1 MSFTPRGRHRA
12 PRRLTGARLTRA
24 GAVTATSLGL
34 MVSMTGGAQAAP
46 SVSAPAAPAAPA
58 GMAVS
63 ALPTLPVPA
72 HPSTGTVRW
81 GSRGGTV
88 QSVQTIV
95 GANADGIFGPVTH
108 AAVKRW
114 QSRNGLVADGIVGP
128 LTSRAMGLN
137 ATSSDSR
144 SQQSA
149 SRSSSRSSSA
159 STSASGVLGYA
170 QQYTGI
176 MYSWG
181 GTSPSTGFDCSGYIQ
196 YVYAKVGVDLP
207 RTAEAQRQATTPVS
221 EPRPGDL
228 VFWGAPAYHNAI
240 YAGDGMIYDSGKPG
254 IPTQKRKMF
263 SGVTSYGRVG

>member
-1 MSFTPRGRHRA
+1 MSYTSRGRHRA
-12 PRRLTGARLTRA
+12 PRRLTPARLTRA
-24 GAVTATSLGL
+24 GAVTAASVGL
-34 MVSMTGGAQAAP
+34 MVSMTGGAQAATP
-46 SVSAPAAPAAPA
+46 SVPAASPT
-58 GMAVS
+58 GKTVS
-63 ALPTLPVPA
+63 ALPTLPLPS
-72 HPSTGTVRW
+72 HPTTTTVRW
-81 GSRGGTV
+81 GSRGGV
-88 QSVQTIV
+88 VESVQAIV

-137 ATSSDSR
+137 AASSDAR
-144 SQQSA
+144 AQPSA
-149 SRSSSRSSSA
+149 SRSSSRSSS
-159 STSASGVLGYA
+159 SSSSGVLRYA

-181 GTSPSTGFDCSGYIQ
+181 GTSPSTGFDCSGYTQ

-221 EPRPGDL
+221 EPRPGDM
-228 VFWGAPAYHNAI
+228 VFWGAPAWHNAI